1 MVFRFRKS
9 KSIFPG
15 VRINLTPKGF
25 GISAGTRGMRVSRS
39 ATGQSSLS
47 AGIPGSGISYR
58 KRIKKQKTKLSEDLE
73 ESPSSSNF
81 VDSSIYIAKHGA
93 VLTKKEINQ
102 SLIYLL
108 IFIVSFSFWFYNLLT
123 GDLSLN
129 NNVLFLP
136 VLVFCFLYVR
146 ASNNNK
152 KLWKVRTEEHLKN
165 CNHSESKLNES

>member
-1 MVFRFRKS
+1 MAFRFRKS
-9 KSIFPG
+9 KSILPG

-58 KRIKKQKTKLSEDLE
+58 KRIKKQKTKLSEHLE
-73 ESPSSSNF
+73 ESPLSSNI

-93 VLTKKEINQ
+93 VLTKKELKQ

-108 IFIVSFSFWFYNLLT
+108 IFIVSFSFWFYNLFG
-123 GDLSLN
+123 GDSSLN

-136 VLVFCFLYVR
+136 VVVFCFLYIR
-146 ASNNNK
+146 ASNRNK
-152 KLWKVRTEEHLKN
+152 KLWKIRTEEHLKN
-165 CNHSESKLNES
+165 CNHNEP

>member
-1 MVFRFRKS
+1 MAFRFRKS

-15 VRINLTPKGF
+15 VRINLTPKGL

-58 KRIKKQKTKLSEDLE
+58 KRIKKQRTKPSEHLE
-73 ESPSSSNF
+73 ESPSSSNI
-81 VDSSIYIAKHGA
+81 VDTSQYIAKHGA
-93 VLTKKEINQ
+93 VLTRKEVKQ
-102 SLIYLL
+102 SLTYLFIL
-108 IFIVSFSFWFYNLLT
+108 IVSFSFWFYNLV
-123 GDLSLN
+123 GEGSSLN

-136 VLVFCFLYVR
+136 VVVFCFLYIR
-146 ASNNNK
+146 ASNRNK

-165 CNHSESKLNES
+165 CNHSESQFNES